1 VFESPVQSGF
11 LPPRVMDRDRD
22 WSAKVPRPQKT
33 GLDHP
38 GLVQVGFLQSWSG
51 SDHFLV
57 LTSLDRFTTGFL
69 TQYIGY

>member
-22 WSAKVPRPQKT
+22 QSTKVPRPQKT

-38 GLVQVGFLQSWSG
+38 GPVQVGFLQSWTG

-57 LTSLDRFTTGFL
+57 LTSLDRLRPVF
-69 TQYIGY
+69 